1 MYADAEQSRGTQ
13 PAPPLVTPSGGDEPF
28 ERDDRGIY
36 RPPTLVEH
44 REHDYPTDGFDS
56 LVAMQRDHFWY
67 RGRHRFILHFTR
79 RIASQFPAGRDLE
92 AIDLGGGCGGWLNYL
107 QQREPGLFRQ
117 LALGDS
123 SARALEMA
131 EPFVSPDVRRYQID
145 LLNLVW
151 RDRWD
156 VAFLLDVL
164 EHISDDERVLQQ
176 IRAALRPGGFLVVT
190 TPALERFRTPIDD
203 LSHHVR
209 RYSRDDMARRAQA
222 AGLDLVTS
230 RYFMFFLSPLLLLS
244 RQNIPDPAQLTPDE
258 ARERLRRSAR
268 IPPEPVNT
276 LFSTVFSLESPL
288 GAWVPFPWGTSVLA
302 VFRRPA

>member
-1 MYADAEQSRGTQ
+1 MAEQSRLAR
-13 PAPPLVTPSGGDEPF
+13 PAPPLVRPSSRDDDPY
-28 ERDDRGIY
+28 ERDERGIY
-36 RPPTLVEH
+36 HPPTPVEH
-44 REHDYPTDGFDS
+44 REHEYPSDGFDS

-79 RIASQFPAGRDLE
+79 RIASRLPGRRDLE

-145 LLNLVW
+145 LLNLGW

-164 EHISDDERVLQQ
+164 EHIPDDERVLKQV
-176 IRAALRPGGFLVVT
+176 RSALRPGGFLVVT
-190 TPALERFRTPIDD
+190 TPAFERFRTPIDEM
-203 LSHHVR
+203 SHHVR
-209 RYSRDDMARRAQA
+209 RYSRADMARRAEA
-222 AGLDLVTS
+222 AGLDLITS

-244 RQNIPDPAQLTPDE
+244 RQNIPNAAELTPDDV
-258 ARERLRRSAR
+258 REYLRRSAQ
-268 IPPEPVNT
+268 IPPGPVNAF
-276 LFSTVFSLESPL
+276 LSAVFSLESPL

-302 VFRRPA
+302 VFQRPV